1 MPLAEEPCLFQYFI
15 YLAKKKSSL
24 DEASIN
30 EAQELWDGLC
40 QTFKMENDSPRLIK
54 LIEETK
60 SFGSNGFQKRN
71 FVLVT
76 DPDGKYPQHITL
88 EFHKDHCGLL
98 DNFKVGDDVKVGIN
112 INGREV

>member
-1 MPLAEEPCLFQYFI
+1 M
-15 YLAKKKSSL
+15 
-24 DEASIN
+24 
-30 EAQELWDGLC
+30 ELEG
-40 QTFKMENDSPRLIK
+40 KIK

-112 INGREV
+112 INGREWIDPSGNMKHFNSIVGWFIKNLKEHSGSPTNKLKEEVSDDLPF

>member
-1 MPLAEEPCLFQYFI
+1 M
-15 YLAKKKSSL
+15 
-24 DEASIN
+24 
-30 EAQELWDGLC
+30 ELEG
-40 QTFKMENDSPRLIK
+40 KIK
-54 LIEETK
+54 LIDETK

-112 INGREV
+112 INGREWTDPKGNVKHFNSIVAWFMKDLKDDNNSTASKQKEEVADDLPF